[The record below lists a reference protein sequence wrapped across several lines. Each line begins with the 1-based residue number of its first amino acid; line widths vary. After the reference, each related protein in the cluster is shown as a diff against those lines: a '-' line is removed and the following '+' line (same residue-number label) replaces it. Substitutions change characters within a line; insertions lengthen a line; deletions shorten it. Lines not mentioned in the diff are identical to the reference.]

1 MTEIESLDLND
12 KPTINPTQKP
22 QVTVDDKYEMLSD
35 IDHVLLRPEMYVS
48 NTSTIVR
55 GTNLYK
61 PSDNKIINVENTAV
75 NVAILKFFDEVLT
88 NSVDEARR
96 KTRLF
101 DVTKISVIVNKNG
114 FISVEDNGGIPV
126 QIHTKYRIYIPF
138 MIFGVLRT
146 STNYQ
151 KDQVRQGAGL
161 NGLGAKLTNIFS
173 KEFNVQTS
181 DGKKSCEI
189 TWRNN
194 MREFDEPIVKKST
207 SHGTKISFTLD
218 LERFELTDLS
228 LSMIRLFQ
236 KRCIDAAAANI
247 GMEIDF
253 KTDAADGKLD
263 SNWLF
268 NDFNEYIS
276 LYLNE
281 EQKQHKIEYY
291 NITNLRDK
299 FVVVP
304 IDDKSNGIN
313 NVGFVNGANCNAGT
327 HITKI
332 RKQITT
338 KILEILKEKEIE
350 LITEKDI
357 NNRIA
362 VFCSTTVPNPV
373 YDSQTKDELVS
384 VIDKYSLILP
394 KEFLNKFVD
403 SEIVNDLVAYY
414 QTKYEVEQKK
424 ALRKLN
430 NAIKATKSKK
440 LIDCSSTNPNMK
452 ELWLFEGNS
461 AASGFRNY
469 RLPETQSAYLLRGKI
484 KNTFT
489 LSKEEI
495 LQNVELR
502 EILAAL
508 GIQFNDPKGNIKNC
522 RYAKIIINTDQDYD
536 GHHICGLLLAF
547 FGKHFPELFK
557 ARKIYRAMSPV
568 IIATK
573 DKGVDKYYYN
583 QHDYEKDNTKGLLKG
598 YDIIFTKGLGGLRDK
613 DYSTMLQQ
621 QKLILFTLDDA
632 KDMKSIDIWFNKS
645 TEQRKNLLM
654 ADGIITE
661 D

>member
-1 MTEIESLDLND
+1 MNEIQSLDVEPI
-12 KPTINPTQKP
+12 KTTQP
-22 QVTVDDKYEMLSD
+22 TVDEKYEMLSD
-35 IDHVLLRPEMYVS
+35 IDHVLLRPEMYVGT
-48 NTSTIVR
+48 TSTVLKA
-55 GTNLYK
+55 TNLYK
-61 PSDNKIINVENTAV
+61 PSDNKIINIENTTI
-75 NVAILKFFDEVLT
+75 NVALLKFFDEVLT
-88 NSVDEARR
+88 NSVDESRR

-101 DVTKISVIVNKNG
+101 DITKISVTVNRNG
-114 FISVEDNGGIPV
+114 FVSISDDGGIPV
-126 QIHTKYRIYIPF
+126 QIHNKYKMYIPF

-151 KDQVRQGAGL
+151 KDQIRNGAGL

-173 KEFNVQTS
+173 TEFSVKTS
-181 DGKKSCEI
+181 DGKKSCEC

-194 MREFDEPIVKKST
+194 MREYDEPLIKKST
-207 SHGTKISFTLD
+207 THGTTISFTLD
-218 LERFELTDLS
+218 LNRFDMAELP

-236 KRCIDAAAANI
+236 KRCIDASAANL

-253 KTDAADGKLD
+253 ISDVGDGKLN
-263 SNWLF
+263 STWMF
-268 NDFNEYIS
+268 SDFNEYIS
-276 LYLNE
+276 LYLTD
-281 EQKQHKIEYY
+281 EQKRNKIEYY
-291 NITNLRDK
+291 NLTNLRDK

-304 IDDKSNGIN
+304 TDDKSTGIN

-327 HITKI
+327 HIAKI

-338 KILEILKEKEIE
+338 KILELLKEKEIE

-357 NNRIA
+357 NNRIC
-362 VFCSTTVPNPV
+362 VFCSTTIPNPV

-394 KEFLNKFVD
+394 KEFLSCFND
-403 SEIVNDLVAYY
+403 SEIVNDLVDYY
-414 QTKYEVEQKK
+414 KTKYEVEQKK

-430 NAIKATKSKK
+430 NAIKTTKSKK
-440 LIDCSSTNPNMK
+440 LIDCVSQNQNVK

-469 RLPETQSAYLLRGKI
+469 RNPQTQSAYLLRGKI

-489 LSKEEI
+489 LSKEQI
-495 LQNVELR
+495 LENIELR
-502 EILAAL
+502 EILSAL
-508 GIQFNDPKGNIKNC
+508 GIQFNDTKGNIKNC
-522 RYAKIIINTDQDYD
+522 KYAKIIIDTDQDFD

-557 ARKIYRAMSPV
+557 AKKIYRAMSPV

-573 DKGVDKYYYN
+573 DKVEDKYYYN
-583 QHDYEKDNTKGLLKG
+583 QSDYEKDNDKGLLKG

-621 QKLILFTLDDA
+621 QKLILFTLDDV
-632 KDMKSIDIWFNKS
+632 KDMKSVDVWFNKS

-661 D
+661 N